1 MSSTL
6 SRKRLRKQRWQAI
19 GKNWREVQYHF
30 RAYCSMARLAYKL
43 NERIRCQTP
52 QPQHW
57 TTHDP
62 HPNT

>member
-6 SRKRLRKQRWQAI
+6 SRKRRRKQYRQSL
-19 GKNWREVQYHF
+19 GKDWREVQYHF
-30 RAYCSMARLAYKL
+30 RMACRMYRLAYKL
-43 NERIRCQTP
+43 NARILCQAP

-57 TTHDP
+57 TTHDS